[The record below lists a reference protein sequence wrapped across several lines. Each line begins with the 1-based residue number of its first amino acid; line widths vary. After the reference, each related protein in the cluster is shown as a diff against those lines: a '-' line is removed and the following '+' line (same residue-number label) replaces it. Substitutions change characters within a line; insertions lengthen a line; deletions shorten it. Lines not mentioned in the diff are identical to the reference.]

1 MYFHLTTAMKYLN
14 KVIILSMLLA
24 LIVGSM
30 PALAQSS
37 LKLSKH
43 ADFSTEDRS
52 FEPNDILYVKV
63 VAPDIDYTDLD
74 KNEFRL
80 KPDEWGN
87 DVEHSLTNNLDGTY
101 ITYVDLSTTDM
112 REDDWEVRVRIEDEN
127 DKEFEAR
134 VDINIGG
141 EGRDGNDDFD
151 DEVEFTGRIDALE
164 DGGITV
170 DGIFFVVNNA
180 TQVRDDDDN
189 VIPFSELS
197 VGQIVEIH
205 GDRLRDNTLVATEIE
220 IEDDFPDNGDN
231 DEIEFTGRVDSLG
244 TGVIVVSGIEFI
256 VGDNTIILDD
266 NNSPIAFGDLFVGQI
281 VEIRADLQSDGTW
294 LATDIKVEDDVRGDD
309 EVEFTGTIDDLNAS
323 SITVNGT
330 TFSVDSNTVVLDNNN
345 TPIDYLALVLGQL
358 VEIKGFRQGDGSIL
372 AVRIKIE
379 DRDDDEVELTGEIER
394 IDSNT
399 LNVAGLTFVVGD
411 NTIIL
416 DNDNQPITF
425 ADLSVGLIVEIR
437 ADVQADGSLLA
448 SDIKIEDRFED
459 EVEVRGLTDSISD
472 SSIVVL
478 GREFHV
484 VASTA
489 VFDDND
495 NPIDFSAVTSGSI
508 VEVKANLLPGGM
520 LVAVEIELEDDD
532 PTRVRV
538 QGPIDAI
545 GMDTLNIAGI
555 YLLLDNSTDVVDQDG
570 NAASIS
576 DLAANQSVDTDAR
589 AQENGLP
596 VVTRVE
602 IKKVANVRGA
612 ISGVTG
618 NSLKIAGSTVTF
630 DATTTVISSENEV
643 LTIASISDGQFARIR
658 AERLGSSYRATTV
671 ELLSGNVRSVAVEEE
686 GDLPQQFRLNQ
697 NYPNPFNPV
706 TTISFDVMGSESA
719 NVTLIIYNVLGQS
732 VRTLMASEL
741 SAGNYEV
748 EWNGRND
755 AGQQMASGMYIY
767 LLQVNGLVQ
776 TKTMVL
782 MK

>member
-1 MYFHLTTAMKYLN
+1 MKYLN

-87 DVEHSLTNNLDGTY
+87 DVEHPLTNNLDGTY

-399 LNVAGLTFVVGD
+399 LDVAGLTFVVGD

-416 DNDNQPITF
+416 DNDNQLITF

-495 NPIDFSAVTSGSI
+495 NPIGFSAVTSGSI

-602 IKKVANVRGA
+602 IKKVANVRGS

>member
-399 LNVAGLTFVVGD
+399 LDVAGLTFVAGD

-508 VEVKANLLPGGM
+508 VEVKANLL
-520 LVAVEIELEDDD
+520 A
-532 PTRVRV
+532 RW
-538 QGPIDAI
+538 
-545 GMDTLNIAGI
+545 NAGCCR
-555 YLLLDNSTDVVDQDG
+555 D
-570 NAASIS
+570 
-576 DLAANQSVDTDAR
+576 
-589 AQENGLP
+589 
-596 VVTRVE
+596 
-602 IKKVANVRGA
+602 
-612 ISGVTG
+612 
-618 NSLKIAGSTVTF
+618 
-630 DATTTVISSENEV
+630 
-643 LTIASISDGQFARIR
+643 
-658 AERLGSSYRATTV
+658 
-671 ELLSGNVRSVAVEEE
+671 
-686 GDLPQQFRLNQ
+686 
-697 NYPNPFNPV
+697 
-706 TTISFDVMGSESA
+706 
-719 NVTLIIYNVLGQS
+719 
-732 VRTLMASEL
+732 
-741 SAGNYEV
+741 
-748 EWNGRND
+748 
-755 AGQQMASGMYIY
+755 
-767 LLQVNGLVQ
+767 
-776 TKTMVL
+776 
-782 MK
+782 

>member
-1 MYFHLTTAMKYLN
+1 MKYLN

-87 DVEHSLTNNLDGTY
+87 DVEHPLTNNLDGTY

-399 LNVAGLTFVVGD
+399 LDVAGLTFVVGD